1 MAKKRVCVT
10 GATGTMG
17 LATLREFMNRTD
29 RFDITVFARPGKV
42 NERKLAPFL
51 SNPGFSVVWGDLTR
65 LDDVRQAVR
74 GADFVLHIGGMVS
87 PSADYYPEKTLLV
100 NVAAAENVARAV
112 LEGDKADSC
121 GVVYIG
127 SVAQSGDRRPPHH
140 WGRTGDPLAASEGDA
155 YALSKIRAEIAIVD
169 SGLKKWACLRQ
180 TGILYPGLLFK
191 GSDPITFHVP
201 LRGMLEWATDEDSGR
216 LMANICEDSTPDE
229 FWNGFYNI
237 GSGKSYRLTNY
248 EFEKLL
254 LKALGCPPPH
264 KSFRV
269 DWFAIHNFHGQWWQD
284 SDRLEELVPF
294 RSGESCD
301 DYFRRL
307 AAMVPWYFKL
317 APLAPAALVRMG
329 MKWVAGRNDLGPL
342 HWRKNNNERRIRIH
356 FGSLDEWDAI
366 PSWENQLPELEQYP
380 AGEPRERRDPP
391 VDHAFD
397 HGYDESKSRSEWNLD
412 DMRSKAAHEGGECLS
427 ESMTAGDLH
436 TPLRWRCVCRHEFKA
451 SPAAVLLGGHW
462 CPDCLTARI
471 MGSQTQN

>member
-397 HGYDESKSRSEWNLD
+397 HGYDESKPRSEWNLD

>member
-42 NERKLAPFL
+42 NERKLTPFL

-342 HWRKNNNERRIRIH
+342 HWRKNHNERRIRIH

-397 HGYDESKSRSEWNLD
+397 HGYDESKPRSEWNLD

>member
-397 HGYDESKSRSEWNLD
+397 HGYDESKPRSE
-412 DMRSKAAHEGGECLS
+412 
-427 ESMTAGDLH
+427 
-436 TPLRWRCVCRHEFKA
+436 
-451 SPAAVLLGGHW
+451 
-462 CPDCLTARI
+462 
-471 MGSQTQN
+471 